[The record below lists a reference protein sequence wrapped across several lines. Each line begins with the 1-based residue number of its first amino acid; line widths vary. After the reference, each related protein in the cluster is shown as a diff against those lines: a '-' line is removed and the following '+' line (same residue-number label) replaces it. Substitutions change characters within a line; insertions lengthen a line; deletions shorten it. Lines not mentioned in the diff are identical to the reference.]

1 MGGYNISILQ
11 DSTSLILYNN
21 SVNTCHIQENHTFQ
35 ACLHVVISLSGTL
48 NWGLYYPTISE
59 LKLTGYC
66 DSNYGT
72 CAFKRR
78 SLTGYCVF
86 PGNCRIP
93 WKKKKQ
99 KIVFKSSCE
108 AEYRC
113 MSQTTS
119 ELVWIHG
126 IFEEL
131 KVDIP
136 TPIDLFCDNKA
147 TFYLAHNP
155 IFHERTKHLGVDCH
169 YVKDNVEYGF
179 INTLRISSYLQL
191 ANLMTK
197 SLGEN
202 QHNNLSSKLGLLIAA
217 PT

>member
-1 MGGYNISILQ
+1 
-11 DSTSLILYNN
+11 
-21 SVNTCHIQENHTFQ
+21 
-35 ACLHVVISLSGTL
+35 
-48 NWGLYYPTISE
+48 
-59 LKLTGYC
+59 
-66 DSNYGT
+66 
-72 CAFKRR
+72 
-78 SLTGYCVF
+78 
-86 PGNCRIP
+86 
-93 WKKKKQ
+93 
-99 KIVFKSSCE
+99 
-108 AEYRC
+108 